1 MQAHDINGL
10 RAGIRAHQLK
20 YCIKTTVKQN
30 NDDAFIV
37 IECHSLDLDTTIA
50 SYIIIHKNNS
60 MSSISNI
67 FI

>member
-20 YCIKTTVKQN
+20 YCIKTTEKQN

-37 IECHSLDLDTTIA
+37 IECLSLDLDMRMA
-50 SYIIIHKNNS
+50 N
-60 MSSISNI
+60 
-67 FI
+67 

>member
-37 IECHSLDLDTTIA
+37 IECHSLDLDKRMA
-50 SYIIIHKNNS
+50 N
-60 MSSISNI
+60 
-67 FI
+67 